1 MEWFSVATS
10 GADGLN
16 SVRPTVSK
24 PRAVCAQIGER
35 WGGECYEYIGNTVDS
50 SKPYESLTEI
60 ASWCLDAPYVNSCY
74 IGIARAATGLGVSSK
89 DILQICQIADD
100 VAVRNECLEK
110 YIVGKATTIDFSV
123 ESVDRTCAE
132 MGKYAD
138 VQALCV
144 QARIKVVEIDKDV
157 KLTRG
162 A

>member
-1 MEWFSVATS
+1 M
-10 GADGLN
+10 
-16 SVRPTVSK
+16 
-24 PRAVCAQIGER
+24 
-35 WGGECYEYIGNTVDS
+35 
-50 SKPYESLTEI
+50 
-60 ASWCLDAPYVNSCY
+60 
-74 IGIARAATGLGVSSK
+74 
-89 DILQICQIADD
+89 
-100 VAVRNECLEK
+100 
-110 YIVGKATTIDFSV
+110 GKATTIDFSV